1 MQGCG
6 WTTSWRFNHASE
18 LINPTDVGQ
27 QNWCDNTFHTAKK
40 FRVVFNTYLGIYP
53 WDLMTQNI
61 LLFILSPWLP
71 PWCSWNSCFSIFWG
85 STVGA
90 MQFVQSVG
98 FSVKS
103 THSAS
108 QFRRV
113 PCFQASLLASYLF
126 RCYCC
131 IRLLLFI
138 VSYPVIDL
146 GHWFRLISWFETW
159 PGRKPCYVV
168 KALNRYDVQFV
179 TALGPFDGTLWKNV
193 HGNRRS
199 RWQDTNSGEVKW

>member
-1 MQGCG
+1 MWYAFQ
-6 WTTSWRFNHASE
+6 TS
-18 LINPTDVGQ
+18 
-27 QNWCDNTFHTAKK
+27 KK
-40 FRVVFNTYLGIYP
+40 FRVVFSTYLGLYS
-53 WDLMTQNI
+53 WDLMTRNI

-71 PWCSWNSCFSIFWG
+71 PWCSWYSGYHLDSQPDVLEILVSQYFGAAPLGGCTLFSP
-85 STVGA
+85 
-90 MQFVQSVG
+90 
-98 FSVKS
+98 SVKS

-113 PCFQASLLASYLF
+113 PCFQASLLAGYLF

-168 KALNRYDVQFV
+168 KAFNRYDVQFV
-179 TALGPFDGTLWKNV
+179 TALGPFDRTLWKNV

-199 RWQDTNSGEVKW
+199 RVWMF